1 MKKIR
6 VLCVDDSALIRKI
19 LTDIVNDQPDMEMVT
34 TAPDPVIARDLI
46 KQFLPD
52 VLTLD
57 VEMPRMD
64 GLDFLERLMRLR
76 PMPVIMVSSLT
87 NKGSEITLS
96 ALELGAVDFIS
107 KPQVNMNAGIQQ
119 FSEQIA
125 EKIRMAATIRVTRRD
140 MPVKPAKVLSPGPG
154 GYGKIIA
161 IGSSTGGTEALREIL
176 TILPANSPSI
186 VITQHMPPGFTRS
199 FAERLNKI
207 CQITVKEAVD
217 GEKVLP
223 GHAYIAP
230 GGMHMEIIRTSGQYL
245 VRLNDLPP
253 VNRHKPSVDML
264 LHSVAKYAGKNAVGV
279 ILTGMG
285 YDGARGLLSMHQAGA
300 PTVVQSEKT
309 CVVYGMPKEAAAL
322 NSDCEIVDLDQI
334 SQRILALTSKKC
346 SSFLTQQRVK
356 PDDRKPANGQV
367 QLNQE
372 GKKHGR

>member
-1 MKKIR
+1 MKKIK
-6 VLCVDDSALIRKI
+6 VLSVDDSALIRRI
-19 LTDIVNDQPDMEMVT
+19 LTDIVNDQPDMEMVA
-34 TAPDPVIARDLI
+34 TAPDPIVARDLI
-46 KQFLPD
+46 KQHMPD

-96 ALELGAVDFIS
+96 ALELGAVDFIT
-107 KPQVNMNAGIQQ
+107 KPQVNLNAGMQQ

-125 EKIRMAATIRVTRRD
+125 EKIRIAANIRVSRLGK
-140 MPVKPAKVLSPGPG
+140 PVAPPKVLASSLG
-154 GYGKIIA
+154 GSGKIIA

-176 TILPANSPSI
+176 TVLPSNSPSI

-199 FAERLNKI
+199 FADRLNKI
-207 CQITVKEAVD
+207 CQIAVKEAED
-217 GEKVLP
+217 GEPVLP

-230 GGMHMEIIRTSGQYL
+230 GGKHMEIIRANALYQ
-245 VRLNDLPP
+245 VKLNDLPP

-264 LHSVAKYAGKNAVGV
+264 LHSVAKHAGNNAVGV

-285 YDGARGLLSMHQAGA
+285 HDGAQGLLSMHQAGA
-300 PTVVQSEKT
+300 PTVAQSEKT

-322 NSDCEIVDLDQI
+322 NSACEIVDLGQI
-334 SQRILALTSKKC
+334 SQRILALTAKNVRR
-346 SSFLTQQRVK
+346 F
-356 PDDRKPANGQV
+356 
-367 QLNQE
+367 
-372 GKKHGR
+372 